1 MIATIAAEASDHALM
16 IAAAILWIEAGR
28 LHWSLITRQT
38 SADAFALFHAE
49 RQGEPM
55 AWIFK
60 AAFILAW
67 PALIWGGRLIAFAT
81 RPPVER
87 LD

>member
-1 MIATIAAEASDHALM
+1 M

-55 AWIFK
+55 A
-60 AAFILAW
+60 
-67 PALIWGGRLIAFAT
+67 
-81 RPPVER
+81 
-87 LD
+87 

>member
-38 SADAFALFHAE
+38 SADAFASFHAE
-49 RQGEPM
+49 RQGGPM

-67 PALIWGGRLIAFAT
+67 PALIRGGRLAWMIG
-81 RPPVER
+81 RGPGR
-87 LD
+87 